1 MCDRYLVNRGS
12 CENIESESV
21 LQRIKSMCHSVYKKP
36 GSKTKNLV
44 QREICLRCKM
54 PQDACAQVMPG
65 SPQEGEELL
74 LIKEMLNKD
83 DQ

>member
-1 MCDRYLVNRGS
+1 MKILNR
-12 CENIESESV
+12 NPYFSESSPCV
-21 LQRIKSMCHSVYKKP
+21 IQFTKS
-36 GSKTKNLV
+36 LV
-44 QREICLRCKM
+44 QKQKAWFSGKLFQRKM
-54 PQDACAQVMPG
+54 PQDACAQLMSG

>member
-1 MCDRYLVNRGS
+1 MKILNR
-12 CENIESESV
+12 NPYFSESSPCV
-21 LQRIKSMCHSVYKKP
+21 IQFTKKP

>member
-36 GSKTKNLV
+36 GSKTKSLV
-44 QREICLRCKM
+44 QRKM
-54 PQDACAQVMPG
+54 PQDACAQLMSG